1 MPATNNITLVV
12 TGAEGDAA
20 AIKVNVHQH
29 LNQVLRE
36 ALAALYTPTP
46 DPSGYD
52 IVFDGKL
59 VDLTSTVEAAG
70 LTDGVEVAV
79 LPKDISRG

>member
-1 MPATNNITLVV
+1 MPPTNNIMLVA

-20 AIKVNVHQH
+20 NINVNMHQH

-52 IVFDGKL
+52 IVIDGKV
-59 VDLTSTVEAAG
+59 VDLMSTVEAAG
-70 LTDGVEVAV
+70 LTDGAEMAV
-79 LPKDISRG
+79 LPKDVSRG